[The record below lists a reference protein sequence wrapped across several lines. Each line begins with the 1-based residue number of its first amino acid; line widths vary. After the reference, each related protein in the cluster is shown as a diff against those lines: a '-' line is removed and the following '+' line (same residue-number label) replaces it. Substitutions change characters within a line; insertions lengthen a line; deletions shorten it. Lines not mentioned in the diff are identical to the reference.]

1 MATLMKEVLKL
12 LEKDARFTPQQL
24 ATMTGASVAEVEKVI
39 KQAESERALIKYK
52 ALINWDKIGNEHVW
66 ALIEVK
72 ITPQRGVG
80 FDALAERIYKFD
92 EARTVYLMS
101 GTYDL
106 AVLVQGRTIQEVA
119 DFVTQKLA
127 PIEGVTATTSHFLLK
142 RYKEDGEIISGRE
155 ESSRQAVIL

>member
-1 MATLMKEVLKL
+1 MLMKEVLRI
-12 LEKDARFTPQQL
+12 LEKDARLTPEQV
-24 ATMTGASVAEVEKVI
+24 ATMTGASVAEVKKVI
-39 KQAESERALIKYK
+39 KQAEDERALIKYK
-52 ALINWDKIGNEHVW
+52 ALVNWEKVGNDHVW

-80 FDALAERIYKFD
+80 FDALAERIYKFE

-106 AVLVQGRTIQEVA
+106 AVLVMGKTIQEVA

-142 RYKEDGEIISGRE
+142 RYKEDGEIMAGHEDSP
-155 ESSRQAVIL
+155 RQAVIL

>member
-1 MATLMKEVLKL
+1 MLMKEVLKI
-12 LEKDARFTPQQL
+12 LEKDSRLSPEEIAAMTDSTPE
-24 ATMTGASVAEVEKVI
+24 EVRRLI
-39 KQAESERALIKYK
+39 HQAEEERILIKYK

-66 ALIEVK
+66 GLIEVK

-80 FDALAERIYKFD
+80 FDAIAERIYRFD

-101 GTYDL
+101 GAYDL
-106 AVLVQGRTIQEVA
+106 AVLVEGKSLQEVA

-142 RYKEDGEIISGRE
+142 RYKEDGEILAGRE
-155 ESSRQAVIL
+155 SSPRQQVVL